1 MTLLDFNDSECTT
14 ICPLTTTAML
24 DAKRML
30 GPAARSVQLLGV
42 DANPKAT
49 AIDDVLSYTQ
59 LHGLTGKWQFLT
71 GSLGQLQPRLACLRD
86 PGRRFSAG

>member
-30 GPAARSVQLLGV
+30 GPAAKQVQLLGV

-71 GSLGQLQPRLACLRD
+71 GSLARLRHVWHAYGSR
-86 PGRRFSAG
+86 PRFSAG